1 MATDGDSFRAVLAQW
16 PSGVVIVTT
25 GTPGGGWH
33 GMTASSFS
41 SVSVD
46 PPLVLVCL
54 ARSTR
59 THRLIQ
65 ERGTFAVSVLGRD
78 QAELGRRFAGRD
90 RTPDRFAGA
99 AWTTGV
105 TGSPVLADSTGWL
118 DCRVAHAHP
127 GGDHTIFVGEVL
139 AADTPRRVTPVLF
152 HSRAWGRLA
161 DPLPDEIAVADTGL
175 LSVLRA
181 RGVEGTRPA
190 RIARALRAAGTR
202 VRLFGPY
209 GEPPPRED
217 LDPATASALIT
228 DPARVGAVVGA
239 GAGVAEF
246 AVPAPERPAGTAAPP
261 SGTARSTS
269 ENAAV
274 IVDAARRAG
283 LVTVAHVTEAFA
295 EGRAGA
301 VLSAVGRLA
310 ELGCDEIGLEEGG
323 LPASPLR
330 VRDLLQ
336 DAVAAARPVPLRVR
350 LRERHGIGMV
360 NALIAMKSGVR
371 LFDTTLGGVDGAL
384 PGEDVLFLAEQLN
397 VASPVDRTALI
408 AGAVDLETC
417 WGSSLPGRT
426 YRSAR

>member
-78 QAELGRRFAGRD
+78 QAELGRRFAG
-90 RTPDRFAGA
+90 
-99 AWTTGV
+99 
-105 TGSPVLADSTGWL
+105 
-118 DCRVAHAHP
+118 
-127 GGDHTIFVGEVL
+127 
-139 AADTPRRVTPVLF
+139 
-152 HSRAWGRLA
+152 
-161 DPLPDEIAVADTGL
+161 
-175 LSVLRA
+175 
-181 RGVEGTRPA
+181 
-190 RIARALRAAGTR
+190 
-202 VRLFGPY
+202 
-209 GEPPPRED
+209 
-217 LDPATASALIT
+217 
-228 DPARVGAVVGA
+228 
-239 GAGVAEF
+239 
-246 AVPAPERPAGTAAPP
+246 
-261 SGTARSTS
+261 
-269 ENAAV
+269 
-274 IVDAARRAG
+274 
-283 LVTVAHVTEAFA
+283 
-295 EGRAGA
+295 
-301 VLSAVGRLA
+301 
-310 ELGCDEIGLEEGG
+310 
-323 LPASPLR
+323 
-330 VRDLLQ
+330 RDLLQ

-426 YRSAR
+426 YRSAC